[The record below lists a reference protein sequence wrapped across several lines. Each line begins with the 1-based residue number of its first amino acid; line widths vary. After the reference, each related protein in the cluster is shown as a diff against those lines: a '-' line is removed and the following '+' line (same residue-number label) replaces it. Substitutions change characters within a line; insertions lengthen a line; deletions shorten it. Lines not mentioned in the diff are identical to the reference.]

1 VSDRAEAL
9 LNRPRA
15 RAFMEDC
22 GLDALVVT
30 SPVNV
35 RYVTGYWC
43 WLDEV
48 FQRYMVSPGGS
59 DERVMVSLALL
70 PTDGEP
76 VLVVDSLFALNA
88 TGVAA
93 DVVLAGHAELEEPED
108 GSSDGMPDDL
118 RAVSELLGRREAG
131 ETPAAALVAAIR
143 ARGLAEAVFGVELSR
158 IPAAVR
164 ERLER
169 DLPRAQLRDC
179 SNLLRLVRAVK
190 AEEELARLEQSAR
203 IAEQAAQASFA
214 RARAGCTLGELADEF
229 RVAAAEH
236 GADFDH
242 YALGPRGLGIT
253 TERHVALR
261 AGDAMYVD
269 FGCNCRGYFSDS
281 GTTLSV
287 GEPGPTLRRRFDALR
302 ATIAAGVD
310 AMRPGVRASAVQ
322 QSMRTALA
330 DHGITASYPHGHGFG
345 LQVRDY
351 PIVAPDNGSRI
362 RDDCVDV
369 PSDLTLEAGMVVN
382 LEVPVFARGSH
393 SIHNE
398 QSFVVTPGGSRS
410 LAEQPRDAPYVVG

>member
-1 VSDRAEAL
+1 
-9 LNRPRA
+9 
-15 RAFMEDC
+15 MQDC
-22 GLDALVVT
+22 GVAALVAT

-70 PTDGEP
+70 PVDGEP
-76 VLVVDSLFALNA
+76 VLVVDSLLALNA
-88 TGVAA
+88 AGVAA
-93 DVVLAGHAELEEPED
+93 EIVLAGHAELEEPENGGPD
-108 GSSDGMPDDL
+108 GVPDDL
-118 RAVSELLGRREAG
+118 RAVYELLGRREAG
-131 ETPAAALVAAIR
+131 ETPADALVTAIR
-143 ARGLAEAVFGVELSR
+143 ARGLAEAVLGVELSR
-158 IPAAVR
+158 IPVDVR

-190 AEEELARLEQSAR
+190 AEAELVRLEQSAR

-214 RARAGCTLGELADEF
+214 RVQPGCTLGDLADEF
-229 RVAAAEH
+229 RVAAAAQ

-253 TERHVALR
+253 TERDVALT

-269 FGCNCRGYFSDS
+269 FGCNFEGYFSDS
-281 GTTLSV
+281 GTTLAI
-287 GEPGPTLRRRFDALR
+287 GEPGPALRRRFDALR
-302 ATIAAGVD
+302 ATIAAG
-310 AMRPGVRASAVQ
+310 AETMRPGVRASAVQ
-322 QSMRTALA
+322 ALMRETLA
-330 DHGITASYPHGHGFG
+330 EHGITASYPHGHGFG

-351 PIVAPDNGSRI
+351 PIVAPDNGSHV

-369 PSDLTLEAGMVVN
+369 PSDLTLEVGMVVN
-382 LEVPVFARGSH
+382 LEVPVFSRGSH

-398 QSFVVTPGGSRS
+398 QSFVVTDGGSRP
-410 LAEQPRDAPYVVG
+410 LTEQPRDAPHVID

>member
-1 VSDRAEAL
+1 VNDRAEAL
-9 LNRPRA
+9 LNFPRA
-15 RAFMEDC
+15 QAFMRDA
-22 GLDALVVT
+22 GVDALIAT

-35 RYVTGYWC
+35 RYITGYWC
-43 WLDEV
+43 WLDDV
-48 FQRYMVSPGGS
+48 FRRYMVSPGDT

-70 PTDGEP
+70 PADAQP

-93 DVVLAGHAELEEPED
+93 EVVVAGHPELEEPEY
-108 GSSDGMPDDL
+108 GEPAVPDDL
-118 RAVSELLGRREAG
+118 RAVHELLGRQEAG
-131 ETPAAALVAAIR
+131 ETPADALVAAIKD
-143 ARGLAEAVFGVELSR
+143 RGLSESSLGVELSR
-158 IPAAVR
+158 IPADVR

-169 DLPRAQLRDC
+169 DLPRAALRDC

-214 RARAGCTLGELADEF
+214 RARVGCTLGELADEF

-261 AGDAMYVD
+261 PRDTMYVD
-269 FGCNCRGYFSDS
+269 FGCNYRGYFSDS
-281 GTTLSV
+281 GTTVSV
-287 GEPGPTLRRRFDALR
+287 GEPGPALRRRFDALR
-302 ATIAAGVD
+302 ATIAAGVE
-310 AMRPGVRASAVQ
+310 AMRPGVRASVVQ
-322 QSMRTALA
+322 ESMRAALV

-369 PSDLTLEAGMVVN
+369 QSDLTLEARMVVN

-398 QSFVVTPGGSRS
+398 QSFVITADGSRP
-410 LAEQPRDAPYVVG
+410 LTQQPRHAPYVMG

>member
-1 VSDRAEAL
+1 MR
-9 LNRPRA
+9 
-15 RAFMEDC
+15 DC
-22 GLDALVVT
+22 GLDGLVAT

-35 RYVTGYWC
+35 RYITGYSC
-43 WLDEV
+43 WLDEI

-59 DERVMVSLALL
+59 DERVMISLALL
-70 PTDGEP
+70 PADGEP

-93 DVVLAGHAELEEPED
+93 EVVVTGNPQFEEPEYGEPD
-108 GSSDGMPDDL
+108 AVPDDL
-118 RAVSELLGRREAG
+118 RPVHELLGRREAG
-131 ETPAAALVAAIR
+131 ETPADSLVGAIR
-143 ARGLAEAVFGVELSR
+143 ARGLAESPLGVELSR
-158 IPAAVR
+158 IPDDVR
-164 ERLER
+164 VRLER

-229 RVAAAEH
+229 RLVVAEH

-253 TERHVALR
+253 TERHVALS
-261 AGDAMYVD
+261 AGDTMYVD
-269 FGCNCRGYFSDS
+269 FGCNWRGYFSDS

-287 GEPGPTLRRRFDALR
+287 GDPAPKLRRRFDALR
-302 ATIAAGVD
+302 ATVAAGVE
-310 AMRPGVRASAVQ
+310 AMRPGVRASFVQ
-322 QSMRTALA
+322 RSMQTALA

-351 PIVAPDNGSRI
+351 PIVAPDSGSRI

-398 QSFVVTPGGSRS
+398 QSFVVTAGGCRP
-410 LAEQPRDAPYVVG
+410 LTEQPRHAPCVVG

>member
-1 VSDRAEAL
+1 MR
-9 LNRPRA
+9 
-15 RAFMEDC
+15 DC
-22 GLDALVVT
+22 GLDALIAT

-35 RYVTGYWC
+35 RYVTGYSC

-59 DERVMVSLALL
+59 DERVLVSLALL
-70 PTDGEP
+70 PADGEP
-76 VLVVDSLFALNA
+76 ALVVDSLFALNA
-88 TGVAA
+88 TEVAA
-93 DVVLAGHAELEEPED
+93 EVVVAGHAELEEPDHREAGAVPED
-108 GSSDGMPDDL
+108 L
-118 RAVSELLGRREAG
+118 HAVYELLGRREAG
-131 ETPAAALVAAIR
+131 DTPSEALVAAIK
-143 ARGLAEAVFGVELSR
+143 ARGLAEAVLGVELSR

-164 ERLER
+164 DRLER
-169 DLPRAQLRDC
+169 DLPRARLRDC

-214 RARAGCTLGELADEF
+214 QARAGCTLGELVDEF
-229 RVAAAEH
+229 RVAAAEQ

-253 TERHVALR
+253 TQRHIPLR
-261 AGDAMYVD
+261 AGETMYVD
-269 FGCNCRGYFSDS
+269 FGCNWRGYFSDS

-287 GEPGPTLRRRFDALR
+287 GEPGSTLRRRFDALR
-302 ATIAAGVD
+302 ATVAAG
-310 AMRPGVRASAVQ
+310 AEALRPGVRASAVQ
-322 QSMRTALA
+322 ESMRAALA

-398 QSFVVTPGGSRS
+398 QSFVVTASGSGP
-410 LAEQPRDAPYVVG
+410 LTEQPRDAPYVVG

>member
-1 VSDRAEAL
+1 ML
-9 LNRPRA
+9 
-15 RAFMEDC
+15 DC
-22 GLDALVVT
+22 GLDGLVAT

-35 RYVTGYWC
+35 RYITGYSC
-43 WLDEV
+43 WLDEI

-59 DERVMVSLALL
+59 DERVMISLALL
-70 PTDGEP
+70 PADGEP

-93 DVVLAGHAELEEPED
+93 EVVVAGNSQFEEPEYGEPD
-108 GSSDGMPDDL
+108 AVPDDL
-118 RAVSELLGRREAG
+118 RSVHELIGRREAA
-131 ETPAAALVAAIR
+131 ETPADSLVAAIR
-143 ARGLAEAVFGVELSR
+143 ARGLAESPLGVELSR
-158 IPAAVR
+158 IPDDVR
-164 ERLER
+164 VRLER

-190 AEEELARLEQSAR
+190 AEEELARLEQAAR

-229 RVAAAEH
+229 RLVVAEH

-253 TERHVALR
+253 TERHVALS
-261 AGDAMYVD
+261 AGDTMYVD
-269 FGCNCRGYFSDS
+269 FGCNWRGYFSDS

-287 GEPGPTLRRRFDALR
+287 GEPAPNVRRRFDALR
-302 ATIAAGVD
+302 ATVAAGVE
-310 AMRPGVRASAVQ
+310 AMRPGVRASFVQ
-322 QSMRTALA
+322 KSMQTALA

-369 PSDLTLEAGMVVN
+369 PSDLPLQAGMVVN

-398 QSFVVTPGGSRS
+398 RSFVVTAGGCRP
-410 LAEQPRDAPYVVG
+410 LTEQPRHAPYVVG

>member
-1 VSDRAEAL
+1 MR
-9 LNRPRA
+9 
-15 RAFMEDC
+15 DC
-22 GLDALVVT
+22 SLDALIAT

-35 RYVTGYWC
+35 RYVTGYSC

-59 DERVMVSLALL
+59 DERVLVSLALL
-70 PTDGEP
+70 PADGEP
-76 VLVVDSLFALNA
+76 ALVVDSLFALNA
-88 TGVAA
+88 TEVAA
-93 DVVLAGHAELEEPED
+93 EVVVAGHAELEEPDHRETGAVPED
-108 GSSDGMPDDL
+108 L
-118 RAVSELLGRREAG
+118 HAVYELLGRREAG
-131 ETPAAALVAAIR
+131 DTPSEALVAAIK
-143 ARGLAEAVFGVELSR
+143 ARGLAEAVLGVELSR

-164 ERLER
+164 DRLER
-169 DLPRAQLRDC
+169 DLPRARLRDC

-214 RARAGCTLGELADEF
+214 QARAGCTLGELVDEF
-229 RVAAAEH
+229 RVAAAEQ

-253 TERHVALR
+253 TQRHIPLR
-261 AGDAMYVD
+261 AGETMYVD
-269 FGCNCRGYFSDS
+269 FGCNWRGYFSDS

-287 GEPGPTLRRRFDALR
+287 GEPGSTLRRRFDALR
-302 ATIAAGVD
+302 ATVAAG
-310 AMRPGVRASAVQ
+310 AEALRPGVRASAVQ
-322 QSMRTALA
+322 ESMRAALA

-398 QSFVVTPGGSRS
+398 QSFVVTASGSGP
-410 LAEQPRDAPYVVG
+410 LTEQPRDAPYVIG